1 MIWQSAIRQR
11 FEDQSGPGPSLSST
25 VVHNQPELSDM
36 PRTAQFPSP
45 AANLPTQERG
55 GINIDDYSVDAD
67 EIWRLALCLSR
78 HATAAARAMFPE
90 KPPGFRRA
98 TVSLGHYAF
107 NKSPA
112 MKCRA

>member
-1 MIWQSAIRQR
+1 
-11 FEDQSGPGPSLSST
+11 
-25 VVHNQPELSDM
+25 M

-45 AANLPTQERG
+45 AAILPTLERG
-55 GINIDDYSVDAD
+55 GVNIDAYSVDAD

-107 NKSPA
+107 NKSTA
-112 MKCRA
+112 MKCRARGEIYTAQHYESICEQIYKRLPDFARW